1 MLFATLDPTTRRI
14 ELADGQD
21 LLLSDT
27 VGFVRNLPHRLVE
40 SFKATLEEAV
50 LADFLIHVLDASSP
64 EIIDHYQTTRRVL
77 AELGAD
83 EKRVVVVLNKIDR
96 IEDPSVLN
104 GLRAEF
110 PGASEVS
117 ALSGEGLGGLALRFT
132 DFLADRVRKVVY
144 RIPQAR
150 GDLSGLIHREGKV
163 LDTEYEGNDILLTAI
178 VPKSLEG
185 QLADFLVP

>member
-1 MLFATLDPTTRRI
+1 
-14 ELADGQD
+14 
-21 LLLSDT
+21 
-27 VGFVRNLPHRLVE
+27 
-40 SFKATLEEAV
+40 
-50 LADFLIHVLDASSP
+50 VLDASSP

-83 EKRVVVVLNKIDR
+83 DKRVVVVLNKIDR

-117 ALSGEGLGGLALRFT
+117 ALSGEGLESLALRFT
-132 DFLADRVRKVVY
+132 DFLADRVRKIIY

-185 QLADFLVP
+185 QLAAFVVS